1 MAEEKAPGGLAGLGG
16 LNSGL
21 ADAIRRQ
28 AASQQA
34 AADLKIEHDTLSEY
48 QKMVDDLLDDLTGSA
63 ADHKK
68 LATNTLPA
76 AKLGSGFPEADAL
89 FKSYTTVVSELE
101 KLSKGLAGQIEAL
114 GIAILMAGKGYSGV
128 DEDTQRRMA
137 AIAKKAKEEYV
148 PERDPY
154 VEEQRKLAASKHPG
168 PETPGTGGNAKGGN
182 Y

>member
-1 MAEEKAPGGLAGLGG
+1 MAEENAPGGLAGLGG

-101 KLSKGLAGQIEAL
+101 KLSKGLGGLIEAM
-114 GIAILMAGKGYSGV
+114 GIAILSAGNGYTDV
-128 DEDTQRRMA
+128 DYETKRRMVA
-137 AIAKKAKEEYV
+137 LAQTAEAQYDPK
-148 PERDPY
+148 RDPY
-154 VEEQRKLAASKHPG
+154 VEEQRKLEASKHHG
-168 PETPGTGGNAKGGN
+168 SETPGSDGKPKGAD

>member
-1 MAEEKAPGGLAGLGG
+1 MAEEKAPDGLVGLGG
-16 LNSGL
+16 LSSGL
-21 ADAIRRQ
+21 ADAIRKQ

-101 KLSKGLAGQIEAL
+101 KLSKGLAAQIEAL
-114 GIAILMAGKGYSGV
+114 GIAILTAGKGFAGV
-128 DEDTQRRMA
+128 DDDTRRRMA
-137 AIAKKAKEEYV
+137 TIAKQAEAEYV

-168 PETPGTGGNAKGGN
+168 PATPGTGGNATGGN

>member
-1 MAEEKAPGGLAGLGG
+1 MAEKTPDGLAGLTG
-16 LNSGL
+16 LGSGL
-21 ADAIRRQ
+21 ADAIRKQ
-28 AASQQA
+28 AASQKA

-101 KLSKGLAGQIEAL
+101 KLSQGLAGQIEGL

-137 AIAKKAKEEYV
+137 AIAKQAKEAYV

-154 VEEQRKLAASKHPG
+154 LEEQRKLAASKHPG
-168 PETPGTGGNAKGGN
+168 SETPATGGNATGGN

>member
-1 MAEEKAPGGLAGLGG
+1 MAEEKAPDGLAGLAGLG
-16 LNSGL
+16 SGL
-21 ADAIRRQ
+21 ADAIRKQ

-89 FKSYTTVVSELE
+89 FKSYTTVVTELE
-101 KLSKGLAGQIEAL
+101 KLSKGLAGLIEAL
-114 GIAILMAGKGYSGV
+114 GIAILTAGNGFAGV
-128 DEDTQRRMA
+128 DEETRRRMA
-137 AIAKKAKEEYV
+137 SIAKQAEAEYV
-148 PERDPY
+148 PERDPWI
-154 VEEQRKLAASKHPG
+154 EEQRKLAASKHPG
-168 PETPGTGGNAKGGN
+168 TTTPGTGGNATGGN

>member
-1 MAEEKAPGGLAGLGG
+1 MAEEKTPDGLAGLTG
-16 LNSGL
+16 LGSGL
-21 ADAIRRQ
+21 ADAIRKQ

-101 KLSKGLAGQIEAL
+101 KLSQGLAGTIEAL
-114 GIAILMAGKGYSGV
+114 GIAILSAGNSYTGV
-128 DEDTQRRMA
+128 DYETQRRMVA
-137 AIAKKAKEEYV
+137 LAQTAEAQYV
-148 PERDPY
+148 RERDPY
-154 VEEQRKLAASKHPG
+154 VEEQRKLEASKHP
-168 PETPGTGGNAKGGN
+168 ETARGAD

>member
-1 MAEEKAPGGLAGLGG
+1 M
-16 LNSGL
+16 
-21 ADAIRRQ
+21 ADAIRKQ
-28 AASQQA
+28 ANAQQA
-34 AADLKIEHDTLSEY
+34 AADLKIEHDTLTEY

-101 KLSKGLAGQIEAL
+101 KLSKGLGGLIEAM
-114 GIAILMAGKGYSGV
+114 GIAILSAGNGYTDV
-128 DEDTQRRMA
+128 DYETKRRMVA
-137 AIAKKAKEEYV
+137 LAQTAEAQYDPK
-148 PERDPY
+148 RDPY
-154 VEEQRKLAASKHPG
+154 VEEQRKLEASKHQG
-168 PETPGTGGNAKGGN
+168 SETPGSHGKPRGAD